1 MSLAS
6 ARSVH
11 RTLGIL
17 AVAAGAAV
25 ACGGDGLGGPY
36 GGEWP
41 GTIGSVGSGG
51 GGIGFGKDGGPG
63 DAGASLDGATQS
75 DAGGPVDGGEMLAEA
90 ALPGDGGGQPG
101 MDASTTD
108 GGSGVGVTFN
118 EPPGFFV
125 SLDWVISGPSG
136 YYSGTVYFGD
146 AHSIEFVVGGIVA
159 GSGYTM
165 TLAGND
171 RYGDPCS
178 GTSAPFDV
186 VAGQITGAGLLLRCT
201 APGDAA
207 EPADV
212 TMGSVGLDAGIILV
226 DP

>member
-1 MSLAS
+1 
-6 ARSVH
+6 
-11 RTLGIL
+11 
-17 AVAAGAAV
+17 V
-25 ACGGDGLGGPY
+25 ACGGDGLVGPY
-36 GGEWP
+36 GGGW
-41 GTIGSVGSGG
+41 GTVGSVGSGG
-51 GGIGFGKDGGPG
+51 GGIGFGKDGGPH
-63 DAGASLDGATQS
+63 DAGASLDGAAQS

-90 ALPGDGGGQPG
+90 AVPPGGDGGQPG

-108 GGSGVGVTFN
+108 GGAGVGVSFI

-146 AHSIEFVVGGIVA
+146 AHSIEFVVGGIAA

-165 TLAGND
+165 TMAGND

-178 GTSAPFDV
+178 GTSEPFEV
-186 VAGQITGAGLLLRCT
+186 VAGQITGAGLLLRCLV
-201 APGDAA
+201 PGDAA

-212 TMGSVGLDAGIILV
+212 TMGSVGLDAGIVLAN
-226 DP
+226 P